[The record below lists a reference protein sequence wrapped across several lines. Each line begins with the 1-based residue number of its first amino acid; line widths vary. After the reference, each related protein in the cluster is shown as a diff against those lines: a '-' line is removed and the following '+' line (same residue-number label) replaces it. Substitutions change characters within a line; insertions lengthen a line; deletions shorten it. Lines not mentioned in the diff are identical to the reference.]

1 MSGLSTNEAIRVLA
15 VDDHPLMREGISTV
29 LARQSDM
36 RLVGEAS
43 TGHEAVQRF
52 RELQP
57 DVTLMDIRMPDMDGI
72 EAMLA
77 IRQEFPTAKVIALTT
92 YRGDV
97 QALRA
102 IKAGAMGYLLKG
114 SLRLELIDAI
124 RAVAAGQRRIP
135 PEVASA
141 LAEHFSESELSPRE
155 VEVLK
160 LIAAGHANK
169 AAARSLGIAEE
180 TVKAH
185 VRNILAKLGAND
197 RTHAVSIAYRRG
209 IIEL

>member
-1 MSGLSTNEAIRVLA
+1 MTDSSANAAIRVLA
-15 VDDHPLMREGISTV
+15 ADDHPLMREGIATV
-29 LARQSDM
+29 LARQTDM
-36 RLVGEAS
+36 RLVGEAA
-43 TGHEAVQRF
+43 TGFEAVQRF

-72 EAMLA
+72 AAMVA
-77 IRQEFPTAKVIALTT
+77 IRQEFPMAKVIALTT

-135 PEVASA
+135 PEVAAA
-141 LAEHFSESELSPRE
+141 LAEHFSDSELSSRE

-169 AAARSLGIAEE
+169 AAAKSLGIAEE